1 MVFAQGQRSKAQ
13 VCKGTMTKS
22 LPQVNGKGLTCLNGM
37 GENQFTLVRKIAEY
51 NTTVCFKS
59 FRKLF
64 SHIFIMVPRL
74 IRHLI

>member
-1 MVFAQGQRSKAQ
+1 
-13 VCKGTMTKS
+13 
-22 LPQVNGKGLTCLNGM
+22 M
-37 GENQFTLVRKIAEY
+37 GENQFTLVRKMAEY

-74 IRHLI
+74 IRDLI